1 MEKEIKIRPARPI
14 DAVNTM
20 LSFRTLGYNPSLAG
34 LFCQVLIMLSC
45 IPGFWK
51 FTYLIWPRISY
62 QLHVVEI
69 GGKYAGFGYLQGGS
83 WRDRIGVARCLKPEC
98 RGKGIGYKLLDLQI
112 EEAKKRCVDY
122 LTDTAALDN
131 PANWKSVEKRG
142 FKPFRTMYALD
153 LRE

>member
-1 MEKEIKIRPARPI
+1 MGKEIKIRPARPL
-14 DAVNTM
+14 DAINTM

-34 LFCQVLIMLSC
+34 LFCQALIMLS
-45 IPGFWK
+45 
-51 FTYLIWPRISY
+51 
-62 QLHVVEI
+62 VVEI